1 MEHLNCGGSVG
12 RLVRADDL
20 GRPDVQFRV
29 ASALRATPKKRGF
42 TVGSHNG
49 KEYRKTRA
57 KATTPPVAGDSHAT
71 DTFLRW
77 VVNAGLKNDG
87 HDAIDRE
94 AASGYSADESIS
106 RRSARFRRFPVPTG
120 PVVAF
125 PLPYRSGYALAPRP
139 GTAML
144 RERLVGESEG
154 QFPGPATRSLT
165 RAHTLTT
172 RRSRGFAD
180 SFRTTLSSR
189 RGLRRYRVPVATSLR
204 FASSL

>member
-1 MEHLNCGGSVG
+1 MG

-20 GRPDVQFRV
+20 GRPDVEFRV
-29 ASALRATPKKRGF
+29 ASALRAAPKKRGF
-42 TVGSHNG
+42 TVGSHNA

-120 PVVAF
+120 P
-125 PLPYRSGYALAPRP
+125 R
-139 GTAML
+139 
-144 RERLVGESEG
+144 RLVSLAVPVGLHR
-154 QFPGPATRSLT
+154 FRS
-165 RAHTLTT
+165 
-172 RRSRGFAD
+172 
-180 SFRTTLSSR
+180 SSR
-189 RGLRRYRVPVATSLR
+189 ILAQRVPPSLHAR
-204 FASSL
+204 EPRCYENDCSANAKDDSPVPLRGP